1 VREHAAEFLQRLEED
16 GEDVPAHVRGELLRF
31 LDCGILGNGFV
42 RVWCERC
49 KDDLLVAFSCKGRGV
64 CPSCGGRRMADTA
77 ARWVE
82 HVLPAV
88 PYRQWVLSLPMV
100 LRYRLA
106 WDPELTTEVLT
117 GFQRAIG
124 ARLRLLARR
133 RGLRGT
139 RHGAVTVIQRF
150 GGALNLNVHLHS
162 LVADG
167 VWWGDCEGI
176 RFERLRVRDADVR
189 AVVARVRRRVVA
201 LLRYRGL
208 VGEEGPWDGEE
219 PGALQRLAGAA
230 VLGRSA
236 LGDRSGLPLRRLGR
250 RSALKHVRRRKAM
263 QASIEGFDV
272 HAAVRVGADRRERL
286 EQLGRYLLRPAL
298 AGDRLSRGRDGNYV
312 YRLRRPW
319 SDGTEAF
326 VYSPMELMERLAA
339 LVPMPRAN
347 LVRYHGVFAPAAAWR
362 ADVVPRPPQEG
373 GLPPEVPPDR
383 VPWAELLRRVF
394 RVDVLRCTGCGGR
407 RRLVAEVTDPVAA
420 RRILEHLGL
429 DPEVPR
435 LEPVRGPPA
444 DDGLES
450 WPSPDW

>member
-1 VREHAAEFLQRLEED
+1 MFAGSASPAPPPRRPPARPPRGYRRRRPETTELHAALRQHAAEFLQRLEDE
-16 GEDVPAHVRGELLRF
+16 GEEVPAHVRGELLRF
-31 LDCGILGNGFV
+31 LDWGVLGNGFV

-49 KDDLLVAFSCKGRGV
+49 KDDLLVAFSCKGRGI

-88 PYRQWVLSLPMV
+88 PYRQWVISLPTV

-117 GFQRAIG
+117 IFQRAIG

-167 VWWGDCEGI
+167 VWRDGGGRI
-176 RFERLRVRDADVR
+176 RFERLRVRDADVQ

-201 LLRYRGL
+201 LLRCRGL
-208 VGEEGPWDGEE
+208 VGEEAPWDGEE

-236 LGDRSGLPLRRLGR
+236 LGDRRGLPLRRLGR
-250 RSALKHVRRRKAM
+250 RSTLKRVRRRKSM
-263 QASIEGFDV
+263 QASIDGFDV
-272 HAAVRVGADRRERL
+272 HAAVRVARVDPDR
-286 EQLGRYLLRPAL
+286 
-298 AGDRLSRGRDGNYV
+298 
-312 YRLRRPW
+312 
-319 SDGTEAF
+319 
-326 VYSPMELMERLAA
+326 
-339 LVPMPRAN
+339 PMP
-347 LVRYHGVFAPAAAWR
+347 G
-362 ADVVPRPPQEG
+362 
-373 GLPPEVPPDR
+373 
-383 VPWAELLRRVF
+383 
-394 RVDVLRCTGCGGR
+394 
-407 RRLVAEVTDPVAA
+407 
-420 RRILEHLGL
+420 
-429 DPEVPR
+429 
-435 LEPVRGPPA
+435 
-444 DDGLES
+444 
-450 WPSPDW
+450 